1 MGGSSSRSEQ
11 PVELLMAGS
20 VSADTLRLLLG
31 RLGTV
36 SITLPAMYADSGGV
50 GVESTMMTLPEDG
63 TFFLLRMHTGGA
75 AGGLRIDAH
84 SLLAPPQD
92 AAGAAAVGALL
103 ERSALLFV
111 VDASSAAAG
120 PASEKEQLH
129 EMLGSMGGRPPLAVV
144 VALNASQG
152 CNPLPGAD
160 GGSLSDGVRE
170 RLGVEELK
178 AGGALV
184 HLLEM
189 SSEDFPDHGVMAEA
203 VDWLTTQLH
212 AASS

>member
-1 MGGSSSRSEQ
+1 
-11 PVELLMAGS
+11 MAGS
-20 VSADTLRLLLG
+20 
-31 RLGTV
+31 
-36 SITLPAMYADSGGV
+36 
-50 GVESTMMTLPEDG
+50 
-63 TFFLLRMHTGGA
+63 
-75 AGGLRIDAH
+75 IDIAAH

-92 AAGAAAVGALL
+92 AEGAAAVAALL

-111 VDASSAAAG
+111 VDASAAAG

-144 VALNASQG
+144 VALNAYASQG
-152 CNPLPGAD
+152 CTPLPGAD
-160 GGSLSDGVRE
+160 GGSLSDGVRA
-170 RLGVEELK
+170 RLGLDELK

-189 SSEDFPDHGVMAEA
+189 SSEDSSMEGYSVMVEA
-203 VDWLTTQLH
+203 VEWLATQLH

>member
-111 VDASSAAAG
+111 ADASAAG
-120 PASEKEQLH
+120 PASEREQLH
-129 EMLGSMGGRPPLAVV
+129 EMLGSMGGRPPLALV
-144 VALNASQG
+144 VALNATQG
-152 CNPLPGAD
+152 CNPLPGVD
-160 GGSLSDGVRE
+160 GGCLSDNVWD
-170 RLGVEELK
+170 RLGLEELK

-189 SSEDFPDHGVMAEA
+189 SSEEFPDHSVMAEA
-203 VDWLTTQLH
+203 VNWLATQLS